1 MKKNSKTGLYESQYW
16 HPAVTTDAVVFGFD
30 DTNLNVLLIKRDNDP
45 YRETWALPGG
55 FIREEDE
62 TAMEGVFRE
71 LHEETNVKDI
81 YLEEL
86 KTFSNK
92 NRDPRERVITIV
104 YFALVKMKKYE
115 IKGGDDAK
123 EAKWFPIEDLPALAF
138 DHAEIIQTAINR
150 LRERIHFTPIGFDLL
165 DDLFT
170 MQQLQAIYIA
180 ILNPPKDDKKL
191 RDRRNFPRKM
201 LKLGYIKE
209 TEQKVTGT
217 PYKQPKLYTF
227 DKEAYDNAKKIGMRL
242 EF

>member
-45 YRETWALPGG
+45 YRDTWALPGG

-62 TAMEGVFRE
+62 TAKEGVFRE

-92 NRDPRERVITIV
+92 NRD
-104 YFALVKMKKYE
+104 
-115 IKGGDDAK
+115 DDAK